1 MPEVDDVENEK
12 LNVLEMVFS
21 HQVDEHIEDDT
32 LCKLDVDLTVVE
44 RSVVHHVADDFI
56 NDGIMS
62 SFSSGF
68 EETDVMFLEF
78 DEDLN
83 TMEGPSS
90 MGDIWSQPTP
100 DGSQP
105 LSRDEIC
112 ETVLNR
118 RSSYSKGIGWEPKLK
133 SRKTAN
139 ASSSSTLFLQAR
151 EYELQQVMIEQQRVE
166 LDETKCMI
174 EEQRK
179 TSEILTL
186 QMEQMQKLIEEMS
199 QAQRGHDPLWSGVGV
214 ISRKRMFEIIF
225 YSINS
230 FGSNLTPSSNSSEN
244 IFAALITIV
253 GILLVVYLI
262 NNLQFEWK
270 NDVNLKTLLNVFP
283 SPFVEEIKK
292 GLCRDI
298 LKRVTMLKEF
308 EEEKLEEMMKDMKSM
323 VFGEQSYIIREG
335 EPIEQMLLFTKGMG
349 LTFSKSIGTRTTIN
363 AFGKGDLFGE
373 QLLNWAVGNLPV
385 SEIPLSKC
393 TLKTQTQM
401 EAFALKAIDQQY
413 HTK

>member
-1 MPEVDDVENEK
+1 MQNKHIWDVPEVDDVKNEK
-12 LNVLEMVFS
+12 LNVLEMVVS

-83 TMEGPSS
+83 TTGGPSS
-90 MGDIWSQPTP
+90 MGDIWRFFVLDFDDQAMNRFVEHQISTSFKEFKGSQPTP

-105 LSRDEIC
+105 LSGDEIC

-199 QAQRGHDPLWSGVGV
+199 RAQRGHDPLWSGVGV
-214 ISRKRMFEIIF
+214 IWRTRMFEIIF
-225 YSINS
+225 YSIK
-230 FGSNLTPSSNSSEN
+230 
-244 IFAALITIV
+244 
-253 GILLVVYLI
+253 LLR
-262 NNLQFEWK
+262 N
-270 NDVNLKTLLNVFP
+270 
-283 SPFVEEIKK
+283 
-292 GLCRDI
+292 
-298 LKRVTMLKEF
+298 
-308 EEEKLEEMMKDMKSM
+308 
-323 VFGEQSYIIREG
+323 
-335 EPIEQMLLFTKGMG
+335 
-349 LTFSKSIGTRTTIN
+349 
-363 AFGKGDLFGE
+363 
-373 QLLNWAVGNLPV
+373 
-385 SEIPLSKC
+385 
-393 TLKTQTQM
+393 
-401 EAFALKAIDQQY
+401 
-413 HTK
+413 